1 MVHTYIGFTTLQV
14 LDLGKNDI
22 GDAGMA
28 MVLKTLQDNE
38 SLTELKVEKCGL
50 SVEGTSTPLLRM

>member
-1 MVHTYIGFTTLQV
+1 MLN
-14 LDLGKNDI
+14 LGKNDI

-50 SVEGTSTPLLRM
+50 SVKGTSTPLLCM